1 MKILLLSS
9 SPRKENSQTLLLAKE
24 VLRGCDK
31 ANVKSEI
38 IHLCDLKI
46 EFCRHCEACHKKI
59 LCCPI
64 KDDVGAILKSILEAD
79 AIILA
84 SPNYINHI
92 TASMKAFFD
101 RSSHF
106 IHCKRLMEK
115 YIVGVVCSGSGED
128 KEVLR
133 YIKHYANA
141 CGAQYA
147 GGVSSVVPV
156 SDGKKEEGFALGK
169 MLTAA
174 IKEKKLFPE
183 QLNVIETNKERFKRV
198 MEKRKDDWTEEYQY
212 WKDKGWL

>member
-24 VLRGCDK
+24 VLKGCDT
-31 ANVKSEI
+31 ASVKSEI
-38 IHLCDLKI
+38 INLHDLKI

-64 KDDVGAILKSILEAD
+64 EDDVGAVLKNMLEAD

-84 SPNYINHI
+84 SPNYINQI

-106 IHCKRLMEK
+106 IHCKRLTGK
-115 YIVGVVCSGSGED
+115 YIIGVVCSGSGED
-128 KEVLR
+128 DEILR
-133 YIKHYANA
+133 YMKHYANA

-147 GGVSSVVPV
+147 GGVSSGVPV
-156 SDGKKEEGFALGK
+156 SDEKKKEGLNLGK

-183 QLNVIETNKERFKRV
+183 QLSIIETNKERFKKV
-198 MEKRKDDWTEEYQY
+198 MEKRKDDWAEEYQY
-212 WKDKGWL
+212 WKDNGWL